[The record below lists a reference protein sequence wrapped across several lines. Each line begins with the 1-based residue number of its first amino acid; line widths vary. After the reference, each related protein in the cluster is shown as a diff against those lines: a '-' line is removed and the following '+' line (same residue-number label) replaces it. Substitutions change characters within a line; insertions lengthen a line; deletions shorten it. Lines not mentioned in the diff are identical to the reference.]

1 MKEHII
7 IGSRSSK
14 LALLQAQEVADKLK
28 LANLQI
34 SCEMVTVKTT
44 GDRDQKTSL
53 KVLGGKG
60 VFVKELEEVLLKGK
74 IDIAVHS
81 LKDMLTDIPAGLK
94 LAAVTQRIDPRD
106 ALVSAKGLV
115 LSRLPPGS
123 RIGTDSQRRTVQL
136 MNCRRD
142 IAVADMRGNIDTRLR
157 KCFCGEVDG
166 VLMAAAALIRM
177 KLDYQISEYLPIG
190 TFVPA
195 VGQGALGIEVRDG
208 DRPIREIVTSL
219 NHGKSW
225 MEISAERAFLKAL
238 GGGCREPIAALGIL
252 EGSSLRISGMV
263 ANSVTFEIMNA
274 EIEGNSSEAEQLG
287 VRLAQRMM
295 EMGAGRLIGRSG

>member
-7 IGSRSSK
+7 IGSRRSK
-14 LALLQAQEVADKLK
+14 LALLQAQEVIDALRSVYPKLSFEI
-28 LANLQI
+28 A
-34 SCEMVTVKTT
+34 TVKTA

-60 VFVKELEEVLLKGK
+60 VFVKELEEALLKGK

-81 LKDMLTDIPAGLK
+81 LKDMPTDIPAGLK

-106 ALVSAKGLV
+106 VLVSAKGLV

-123 RIGTDSQRRTVQL
+123 RIGTGSHRRTVQL

-142 IAVADMRGNIDTRLR
+142 VGVFDMRGNIDTRLR

-166 VLMAAAALIRM
+166 VLMAAAALVRM
-177 KLDYQISEYLPIG
+177 KLEGRITEYLPVE

-195 VGQGALGIEVRDG
+195 VGQGALGIEIRDS
-208 DRPIREIVTSL
+208 DRLTNEIVAPL
-219 NHGKSW
+219 NHKQSW
-225 MEISAERAFLKAL
+225 LAVTAERAFLKAL
-238 GGGCREPIAALGIL
+238 GGGCREPIAALGIVK
-252 EGSSLRISGMV
+252 GSSLHLRGMV
-263 ANSVTFEIMNA
+263 ANSTTFEVMNA
-274 EIEGNSSEAEQLG
+274 EIKGDSSKADQLG
-287 VRLAQRMM
+287 LRLAQNMM
-295 EMGAGRLIGRSG
+295 EIGAGKLIGRSG

>member
-28 LANLQI
+28 LANPQLFFDI
-34 SCEMVTVKTT
+34 VTVKTA

-53 KVLGGKG
+53 KILGGKG
-60 VFVKELEEVLLKGK
+60 VFVKELEEALLQGK

-81 LKDMLTDIPAGLK
+81 LKDMPTDIPAGLK

-106 ALVSAKGLV
+106 VLVSAKGLV
-115 LSRLPPGS
+115 LSKLPPGS
-123 RIGTDSQRRTVQL
+123 RIGTGSQRRAVQL

-142 IAVADMRGNIDTRLR
+142 IVVADMRGNIDTRLR

-166 VLMAAAALIRM
+166 VLMAATALVRM
-177 KLDYQISEYLPIG
+177 KLEDKITEYLPVE

-219 NHGKSW
+219 NHEQSW
-225 MEISAERAFLKAL
+225 REVSAERGFLKAL
-238 GGGCREPIAALGIL
+238 GGGCREPIAALAVVKGT
-252 EGSSLRISGMV
+252 SLRIRGMV
-263 ANSVTFEIMNA
+263 ANSATFEVMYA
-274 EIEGNSSEAEQLG
+274 DMKGGSSEAEQLG
-287 VRLAQRMM
+287 IHLAQNMIK
-295 EMGAGRLIGRSG
+295 MGAGKLIGRSG